1 MLVSYEWLSQYV
13 DLEGISPEDIAEEM
27 NRTGIEVEVIYT
39 RDPGV
44 NGVVVGEVLAVEPHP
59 EADRLNICTVNVGK
73 GQLLQIVCGA
83 KNVAAGQRVPVALI
97 GAKLPGG
104 VHIKKPNC
112 AAWNRTG

>member
-83 KNVAAGQRVPVALI
+83 KKRGGRPTGSGCFDRCQTAGRSPY
-97 GAKLPGG
+97 
-104 VHIKKPNC
+104 
-112 AAWNRTG
+112 